1 MPATI
6 CGDFL
11 FTVTMNVRIIPTQ
24 RRPEMPNKKSDEL
37 NFHLE
42 LLRLL
47 PMGPP
52 GITYE
57 ELHSELQSLGFD
69 KTLRTIQRAP
79 KLLIDLGVVCDT
91 DEKVH
96 RVYWPSDFRSIEK
109 QLMPSAEAFSLRMIE
124 QIVSPLLPESLKGA
138 LEGRFKKASARLEQ
152 LRRSSR
158 RVDWADKIAA
168 IPSHF
173 TLRPP
178 VIDPE
183 VLRTVQE
190 ALLDDKELEVD
201 YKSLKDAE
209 PSRRTLYPRALVQS
223 GSATY
228 LIATVPD
235 SKRDPDKPI
244 QYRLD
249 RIHKAIMSNRQVSSS
264 KFNLQQYLTNEED
277 KVGSREFIRL
287 ELWVSSR
294 LASILTAT
302 PLAEDQK
309 LVENK
314 DVAIVRATVRN
325 TLRLQQWLLGHREHV
340 EVRKPKA
347 LRDWMA
353 VKLEAALDRYR

>member
-1 MPATI
+1 
-6 CGDFL
+6 
-11 FTVTMNVRIIPTQ
+11 
-24 RRPEMPNKKSDEL
+24 MPNKKSDEL

-47 PMGPP
+47 PAGPP

-57 ELHSELQSLGFD
+57 ELHEELTSRGFD

-79 KLLIDLGVVCDT
+79 KVLRDLGLVCDT
-91 DEKVH
+91 SEKVH
-96 RVYWPSDFRSIEK
+96 RLYWPSRFRNLERHF
-109 QLMPSAEAFSLRMIE
+109 MPLGEAVSLRMIE
-124 QIVSPLLPESLKGA
+124 QIVAPLLPDSLRNA
-138 LEGRFKKASARLEQ
+138 LDDRFDKARTRLDQ
-152 LRRSSR
+152 LRRSTR

-173 TLRPP
+173 TLCPP

-190 ALLDDKELEVD
+190 ALLDDMEVEV
-201 YKSLKDAE
+201 YYQSLKDAE
-209 PSRRTLYPRALVQS
+209 PRRRRLQPRALIQS
-223 GSATY
+223 GSVTY
-228 LIATVPD
+228 LVATVPD
-235 SKRDPDKPI
+235 SARDPDKPI

-249 RIHKAIMSNRQVSSS
+249 RIHKAFMSSRRVSHST
-264 KFNLQQYLTNEED
+264 FDLQQYLTNEED

-287 ELWVSSR
+287 ELWVSPR
-294 LASILTAT
+294 LASILKAT
-302 PLAEDQK
+302 SLADDQK
-309 LVENK
+309 LVEK
-314 DVAIVRATVRN
+314 EDGAIVRATVRN

-353 VKLEAALDRYR
+353 VKLHAALDRYR

>member
-1 MPATI
+1 
-6 CGDFL
+6 
-11 FTVTMNVRIIPTQ
+11 
-24 RRPEMPNKKSDEL
+24 MPNKKSDEL

-47 PMGPP
+47 PSGPP

-79 KLLIDLGVVCDT
+79 KLLIDLGLVCDT
-91 DEKVH
+91 SEKVH
-96 RVYWPSDFRSIEK
+96 RLYWPSEFRSIERRF
-109 QLMPSAEAFSLRMIE
+109 MPIAEAVSLRMIE
-124 QIVSPLLPESLKGA
+124 QIVAPLLPDSLREV
-138 LEGRFKKASARLEQ
+138 LDDRFDKARTRLDQ
-152 LRRSSR
+152 LRRSTR

-173 TLRPP
+173 TLCPP

-190 ALLDDKELEVD
+190 ALLDDKEVEVD
-201 YKSLKDAE
+201 YKSLKDAV
-209 PSRRTLYPRALVQS
+209 PRRRRLQPRALIQS
-223 GSATY
+223 GSVTY
-228 LIATVPD
+228 LVATVPD
-235 SKRDPDKPI
+235 SARDPDKPI

-249 RIHKAIMSNRQVSSS
+249 RIHNAFMSSRRVSNST
-264 KFNLQQYLTNEED
+264 FNLQQYLTNEED

-287 ELWVSSR
+287 ELWVSPR
-294 LASILTAT
+294 LASILKGTR
-302 PLAEDQK
+302 LADDQK

-314 DVAIVRATVRN
+314 DGAIVNATVRN

-340 EVRKPKA
+340 EIRRPKA

-353 VKLEAALDRYR
+353 VKLQAALDRYR